1 MKNKK
6 HTFQADETPE
16 QKEARWAKQLK
27 AAKSFAKVAGVD
39 KKAIQREQRVNKFLK
54 DSTYWY
60 DD

>member
-6 HTFQADETPE
+6 PAFLADETPE

-39 KKAIQREQRVNKFLK
+39 KKAIQHEQRINKFLN